1 MDARL
6 LRVARSTWRAST
18 GTRRCSICC
27 WSGPVRSIA
36 LLDALWNG
44 DVAAADAILASSPGL
59 VEQAPPNA
67 TRLVAD
73 AARNNKTAAVE
84 AMLARGFPVTAT
96 SQHGA
101 MPQHWAAWH
110 GNPDMLRAVLS
121 HNPPLD
127 AGDRD
132 HDGTAMGWL
141 IHGAVGGWKG
151 IATEKYDEC
160 APLLLE
166 AGLTVDEAA
175 LPTGHDALDR
185 VLREWLVNRK

>member
-1 MDARL
+1 MARKHGHKAVLDL
-6 LRVARSTWRAST
+6 LLERA
-18 GTRRCSICC
+18 
-27 WSGPVRSIA
+27 GPLDR

-59 VEQAPPNA
+59 VEQAPANA

-101 MPQHWAAWH
+101 MPLHWAAWH
-110 GNPDMLRAVLS
+110 GNPDMVRAVLG
-121 HNPPLD
+121 HHPPLD
-127 AGDRD
+127 ARDRD

-141 IHGAVGGWKG
+141 IHGAIGGWKG
-151 IATEKYDEC
+151 IATDRHDEC

-185 VLREWLVNRK
+185 VLREWFVQRK

>member
-1 MDARL
+1 MARKHGHQAVLDL
-6 LRVARSTWRAST
+6 LLARTSPLDR
-18 GTRRCSICC
+18 
-27 WSGPVRSIA
+27 

-44 DVAAADAILASSPGL
+44 DLAAADAILAAAPKL
-59 VEQAPPNA
+59 IEQAPPNA

-101 MPQHWAAWH
+101 MSLHWAAWH
-110 GNPDMLRAVLS
+110 GNPDMLRSVLR

-127 AGDRD
+127 AVDRD

-141 IHGAVGGWKG
+141 IHGAIGGWKG
-151 IATEKYDEC
+151 IATDRHAEC
-160 APLLLE
+160 APLLFE

-185 VLREWLVNRK
+185 VLRDWFVNR